1 MLFGMSRFW
10 STLSRHI
17 WLFRLL
23 FFLKHPAREIKSF
36 LLPLIPYQSP
46 SVGSEA
52 GFHGDLVYQKCVA
65 LLLEIVPFTVAV
77 ETGTWQGNSTVF
89 MSEHFKKQIITC
101 EVIGMYYREC
111 KLKLRNI
118 ENIKIIEGS
127 SPSVLE
133 DVTRDS
139 QLFETPFFF
148 LDAHWFDYWILEEE
162 LKILGGLKK
171 WVAVIDDFEV
181 PDRPEFKYD
190 KWTRGDQEI
199 KNSFQFIK
207 PLLVS
212 RGANFNFL
220 VPNYNEEK
228 IQNNIDQKHTLRG
241 HVVIFKN
248 LRQEFLRFA
257 TEDFVEQH
265 YSDFDPR
272 H

>member
-1 MLFGMSRFW
+1 M
-10 STLSRHI
+10 
-17 WLFRLL
+17 
-23 FFLKHPAREIKSF
+23 
-36 LLPLIPYQSP
+36 
-46 SVGSEA
+46 
-52 GFHGDLVYQKCVA
+52 
-65 LLLEIVPFTVAV
+65 
-77 ETGTWQGNSTVF
+77 
-89 MSEHFKKQIITC
+89 
-101 EVIGMYYREC
+101 
-111 KLKLRNI
+111 
-118 ENIKIIEGS
+118 
-127 SPSVLE
+127 
-133 DVTRDS
+133 
-139 QLFETPFFF
+139 
-148 LDAHWFDYWILEEE
+148 
-162 LKILGGLKK
+162 
-171 WVAVIDDFEV
+171 AVIDDFEV